1 MFNIWKKL
9 WNNESQRGSYLGIAV
24 YFVPRANR
32 ALKIIADSWNNHLL
46 SSEKSLFSEQL
57 WMLWMNLGG
66 QNRPTFFF
74 QNFALKKTALVIQI
88 LRVCWSIIER
98 QNCYNKP
105 TQSFTYYLFIP
116 SISIKQ
122 TKYRLSLLW
131 WISSRRS
138 IDIGMKENRLLFN
151 CMFNREGCE
160 EQCQIKLKLYFLVE
174 RTM

>member
-1 MFNIWKKL
+1 MRVNEVHIWTLQYTLSRVLIAHWKL
-9 WNNESQRGSYLGIAV
+9 LQIAGTTI
-24 YFVPRANR
+24 YFPVRKAYFQSSFGCCGWITVG
-32 ALKIIADSWNNHLL
+32 KIDHL
-46 SSEKSLFSEQL
+46 
-57 WMLWMNLGG
+57 
-66 QNRPTFFF
+66 FF

-105 TQSFTYYLFIP
+105 TQSFTYYLFTP

-138 IDIGMKENRLLFN
+138 IDIGMKETRLLFN